1 MLERFPVPAGPLPPA
16 GNPEFPAVSAT
27 ASLSARWHEI
37 QALFVPRLPPSCPV
51 KKQMTNDSE
60 GRLLTAHGSDLRRA
74 ARSLA
79 ERGELPPWCHAS

>member
-37 QALFVPRLPPSCPV
+37 QALFVPP
-51 KKQMTNDSE
+51 
-60 GRLLTAHGSDLRRA
+60 A
-74 ARSLA
+74 AR
-79 ERGELPPWCHAS
+79 